1 MASTHFNQFLSNYK
15 TLKTGAFT
23 HTSLGE
29 PVGSFYIPIEREDE
43 FYKLYSLAV
52 KSGDNLYLTEK
63 HKNLSP
69 ILLDFD
75 FRYHIVD
82 KLERIYTN
90 NHLTKIVQIYVKIL
104 NDYYD
109 TENIKIYLFEKEN
122 PTLFK
127 DNEDI
132 AKDGIHIIIPEIATK
147 PSIQYIV
154 RQKFLEEIKDLFN
167 EIGFTNSADNIVD
180 EAVIERNNWLM
191 YGSTKPGCQI
201 YKITKTYQ
209 INQNEVKNIPNVKMN
224 LSETIKLFS
233 IRNKYNEK
241 NIKIEK
247 KFEVDNYEN
256 RLNKQKR
263 NKEIFLQATNKYPSK
278 MNQNHYDNIDLVSKF
293 VDILNPKR
301 AEEYDLWIRLG
312 WCLKT
317 IDEQALDIWVK
328 FSKKS
333 DKYADGE
340 CEKLWDRMK
349 EVGLGIGTLRMWAKE
364 DNPKAYEDVTRQD
377 WRKYLNKAIS
387 KSDYDLAE
395 VVYHMFKYD
404 YKCSSIKDNRWYQ
417 FRNHRWEDIDS
428 AYTLRYH
435 LSTDVVNEFLKIINE
450 YTNQA
455 MAEND
460 PEEKQRYQDRAG
472 KFMKVVNELK
482 NTSKKN
488 NIIKECSVLFYHEK
502 FEDLLDSNVNLIGF
516 RNGVYDLELLEF
528 REGRPDDYIS
538 FTTGI
543 NYIEYNEKNP
553 LNTFVM
559 EFMNKVMPKPHLC
572 DYIMKCLASFLNGRI
587 KEEKFHIWIG
597 TGCHS
602 KDTPIRMYNGDIKMI
617 QDIGVGEQ
625 LMGDD
630 STPRNVQRLWRG
642 KDKMYEIK
650 PVKGESFVVNGNHK
664 LALKV
669 TKCGNP
675 NIYKKNECI
684 IVRYKNDNRIKT
696 KQFNTD
702 DEAKK
707 FIEINNIIKYTKFI
721 SKSKYKVNWL
731 MKCSDTLENGMLISE
746 KSKSFDIFE
755 DAEKFKNE
763 LSNDDSTLYYNSNV
777 AITINNIFKCK
788 LQLENFCLYRVKVLY
803 KSQNIPID
811 PYLLGYWLGDGH
823 SQDSAITTMEPE
835 VITYFEEKCA
845 DYNCEIV
852 KNKPKYVSDSNKPNK
867 AFTYRLVSLTKTDS
881 NFRGKIN
888 TNKFTNSLLELNLWG
903 NKHIPQIYKIN
914 DENARLQIL
923 AGIIDSDGHLTKN
936 SSGSNNYEITLKN
949 KQLLEDIVELA
960 RSLGFAAYSSEIT
973 KKCNNNGVVGTYYRT
988 QIHGT
993 GIDKIPSKLQR
1004 KQAGIYD
1011 KNRDPNLIGFKIIDL
1026 NLEDN
1031 YYGVEVDSN
1040 NTYLLDNYIATKNSN
1055 GKSKLTELY
1064 QKAFGDYCGSFN
1076 VSMLTQKRGMASG
1089 TNSELVKAKGKRFMI
1104 LQEPSEKEK
1113 INVGLM
1119 KELTGGDKVQAR
1131 GLYKE
1136 PIEFKPQF
1144 KLVLACNDLPSVPA
1158 DDASVWRRVRVL
1170 QFISRFTDNPKHQY
1184 EFKLDDQLS
1193 EKFDLWAQTF
1203 MSILIKY
1210 YKIYLEMGIT
1220 DPSEVTEST
1229 DKYRRENDCYSEF
1242 VLSRIE
1248 IDHKSSAAASDI
1260 YDEFKVYYQAS
1271 MPSGRIPSLPEFK
1284 KSLEKQ
1290 FGPVIRGR
1298 FRGVKLLLTEKKFD
1312 DSDDEE
1318 NTEDN
1323 NTKNIEDAETETD
1336 L

>member
-1 MASTHFNQFLSNYK
+1 MDSTKFNQFLSNYK

-23 HTSLGE
+23 HTSLGD
-29 PVGSFYIPIEREDE
+29 PVGSFYIPIEKEDE
-43 FYKLYSLAV
+43 FYKLYSSSV
-52 KSGDNLYLTEK
+52 KSGHNLYLTEK

-75 FRYHIVD
+75 FRYHIVN

-90 NHLTKIVQIYVKIL
+90 NHLLKIVKIYVNIL
-104 NDYYD
+104 NDYFD
-109 TENIKIYLFEKEN
+109 TENIKVYLFEKEK
-122 PTLFK
+122 PILFK
-127 DNEDI
+127 ENENI
-132 AKDGIHIIIPEIATK
+132 AKDGVHIIIPDIVTK
-147 PSIQYIV
+147 PAIQYIL
-154 RQKFLEEIKDLFN
+154 REKFINEVKDLFT
-167 EIGFTNSADNIVD
+167 EIGFLNSAENIID

-191 YGSTKPGCQI
+191 YGSTKPNCQI

-209 INQNEVKNIPNVKMN
+209 INDNEVKNIPNVRMN
-224 LSETIKLFS
+224 LTETIKLFS

-241 NIKIEK
+241 NIKFEK

-256 RLNKQKR
+256 RLNKEQR
-263 NKEIFLQATNKYPSK
+263 NKEIFLQATHKYPSK
-278 MNQNHYDNIDLVSKF
+278 MNKNHYDNIELVEKF
-293 VDILNPKR
+293 VEILDPKR

-317 IDEQALDIWVK
+317 IDERLLDTWVK

-333 DKYADGE
+333 EKYDDGK
-340 CEKLWDRMK
+340 CESLWDRMK
-349 EVGLGIGTLRMWAKE
+349 EVGLGIGTLRMWAKQ
-364 DNPKAYEDVTRQD
+364 DNPKAYEEVTRQD
-377 WRKYLNKAIS
+377 WRKYLNKAVS

-417 FRNHRWEDIDS
+417 FRNHRWEEIDS

-435 LSTDVVNEFLKIINE
+435 LSNDVVNEFLKIINE
-450 YTNQA
+450 LTNRA
-455 MAEND
+455 MEETD
-460 PEEKQRYQDRAG
+460 PEEKERYQNKAG
-472 KFMKVVNELK
+472 KFMKVVNDLK

-528 REGRPDDYIS
+528 RQGRPDDYIS

-543 NYIEYNEKNP
+543 NYIEYSETNP
-553 LNTFVM
+553 LNKFVM
-559 EFMNKVMPKPHLC
+559 DFMNKVMPKPHLC
-572 DYIMKCLASFLNGRI
+572 EYIMKCLASFLNGRI

-597 TGCHS
+597 SGCHA

-650 PVKGESFVVNGNHK
+650 PVKGESFIVNGNHK
-664 LALKV
+664 LALKISRQ
-669 TKCGNP
+669 GNP
-675 NIYKKNECI
+675 RIYKTSDKF
-684 IVRYKNDNRIKT
+684 IVKWKLDNSKKSKQYDTEEKALKFIKENLSTIKT
-696 KQFNTD
+696 NLYIRKG
-702 DEAKK
+702 
-707 FIEINNIIKYTKFI
+707 KYV
-721 SKSKYKVNWL
+721 VNWL
-731 MKCSDTLENGMLISE
+731 MKCSETLEDGMLLSE
-746 KSKSFDIFE
+746 KTKHFDILE
-755 DAEKFKNE
+755 NAEKFKNE
-763 LSNDDSTLYYNSNV
+763 LSNDASTLYYNSNV

-788 LQLENFCLYRVKVLY
+788 IQLYNFCLYRVKVIY

-811 PYLLGYWLGDGH
+811 PYMLGYWLGDGH

-835 VITYFEEKCA
+835 IITYFEEKCS

-852 KNKPKYVSDSNKPNK
+852 KNKPKYVCEGGKPNK
-867 AFTYRLVSLTKTDS
+867 AFTYRLVSLTKTNS
-881 NFRGKIN
+881 EFRGKNN
-888 TNKFTNSLLELNLWG
+888 TNKFTNSLIELNLWG

-914 DENARLQIL
+914 DENTRLQIL

-960 RSLGFAAYSSEIT
+960 RSLGFAAYTSKIT
-973 KKCNNNGVVGTYYRT
+973 KKCNNNGVVGIYYRT
-988 QIHGT
+988 QIHGI
-993 GIDKIPSKLQR
+993 GIDKIPSKLER

-1026 NLEDN
+1026 KLEDN

-1119 KELTGGDKVQAR
+1119 KELTGGDRVQAR

-1158 DDASVWRRVRVL
+1158 TDQGSWRRVAVL
-1170 QFISRFTDNPKHQY
+1170 QFISKFVDKPKQQY

-1193 EKFDLWAQTF
+1193 EKLDLWKETF

-1210 YKIYLEMGIT
+1210 YKLYLETGIIY
-1220 DPSEVTEST
+1220 PQEVLEST
-1229 DKYRRENDCYSEF
+1229 EQYRRENDCYSDF
-1242 VLSRIE
+1242 IASRIE
-1248 IDHKSSAAASDI
+1248 YDAKFSANVSDM
-1260 YDEFKVYYQAS
+1260 YDEFKLYWQS
-1271 MPSGRIPSLPEFK
+1271 CMPSGKVPSLPEFK

-1290 FGPVIRGR
+1290 FGPIIRGKW
-1298 FRGVKLLLTEKKFD
+1298 RGIKLLLTEKKFD
-1312 DSDDEE
+1312 SDDD
-1318 NTEDN
+1318 DN
-1323 NTKNIEDAETETD
+1323 FIKHRSNNDDELTETD